1 MSWKNSLVAL
11 GLIVGLAG
19 MGSGYADAAAKGR
32 GQANAQASAQANAKA
47 AQAAK
52 AKKEAAAKAAAAKQQ
67 QEKKEWYDDD
77 RERGLDIASEYA
89 PKQIAKVRKNN
100 YVAKG
105 DTVSTGNGKKG
116 WQQYMHKYY
125 KR

>member
-1 MSWKNSLVAL
+1 MSWKKSLLAL
-11 GLIVGLAG
+11 GLIVGIAG
-19 MGSGYADAAAKGR
+19 MGSSYADAAGKGR
-32 GQANAQASAQANAKA
+32 AQANAQA

-67 QEKKEWYDDD
+67 QQQKEWYEDD
-77 RERGLDIASEYA
+77 RERGLDIAAEYA

-100 YVAKG
+100 YIAKG
-105 DTVSTGNGKKG
+105 DTVNTGNGKKG
-116 WQQYMHKYY
+116 WQQYMDKYY

>member
-11 GLIVGLAG
+11 GLIVSLAG

-116 WQQYMHKYY
+116 WQQYMDKYY